1 MNEAAPRSEWGIGL
15 NGQPQGP
22 YSRALILKLLSL
34 ETMDRYAFVT
44 KSLGGQ
50 IAIGDLSDKVEDQ
63 APPARASTSPRS

>member
-1 MNEAAPRSEWGIGL
+1 MGIGL

-50 IAIGDLSDKVEDQ
+50 IAIGDLSDKVRIRRRLQ
-63 APPARASTSPRS
+63 GPYVTRS